1 MENIVGIDVGGT
13 YIKWGRADANGKMV
27 AFGRV
32 PTERQ
37 NPTGV
42 LTKVADIVKAQEG
55 ATAVGLSFPGMVGPD
70 GTLVTAGAIRG
81 LEGFPLKS
89 EIERLTGLPTT
100 VLNDAHAAGQ
110 AERWLGAGAD
120 CDNFVCVTVG
130 TGIGGAVFINGKLYQ
145 GFRGAAGELS
155 MAMIGTGTSVEEVYE
170 ATAAN
175 VGGGIFGLSR
185 YYSKQLGITDMSQ
198 WFTDTWEILRL
209 AEAGDE
215 HATRATDFF
224 FDGLTAVLITIL
236 TILDPER
243 IILGGGISERP
254 GFLEETHR
262 RLADKISK
270 HPNIDHNYVPELRLC
285 QNGNEAGVLGAIYS
299 AHVMG

>member
-1 MENIVGIDVGGT
+1 
-13 YIKWGRADANGKMV
+13 
-27 AFGRV
+27 
-32 PTERQ
+32 
-37 NPTGV
+37 
-42 LTKVADIVKAQEG
+42 
-55 ATAVGLSFPGMVGPD
+55 
-70 GTLVTAGAIRG
+70 
-81 LEGFPLKS
+81 
-89 EIERLTGLPTT
+89 
-100 VLNDAHAAGQ
+100 
-110 AERWLGAGAD
+110 
-120 CDNFVCVTVG
+120 
-130 TGIGGAVFINGKLYQ
+130 
-145 GFRGAAGELS
+145 

-224 FDGLTAVLITIL
+224 FDGLTAVLILIL

-270 HPNIDHNYVPELRLC
+270 HPNIDHNYIPDCGYAKTATAGARRESTRRMSWAEVGGRCEVGVWVGAGFCASWWGVCACWLHTLEGFPHKTGYVLVSVHIRTYSRRASFVLDVAELRRRR
-285 QNGNEAGVLGAIYS
+285 
-299 AHVMG
+299 HVTR